1 MNALIIE
8 DEFRNANRLRKM
20 LVDIDPEMHI
30 DGPLETVT
38 ETHQWLRSHPAPDV
52 IFADIRL
59 SDGVSFDA
67 LDAVDNHTAVVFTT
81 AYDEYALQAFQYNGI
96 AYLMKPIEEEE
107 LRATVERIKDMKGS
121 STQPDVNA
129 AMLRDL
135 LTNLRQAGAT
145 YRERFLIPYK
155 DGFEVVNVKE
165 VSHIYSEYKNTKLCL
180 RDGTKYT
187 LNMSLDEIEQQLNPD
202 QFFRVNRQFIVAVD
216 SVAGLKSYFGG
227 KIRVRIRNFE
237 DLEVMCS
244 RDKAPQL
251 KAWLNK

>member
-20 LVDIDPEMHI
+20 LVDIDPEMRI

-38 ETHQWLRSHPAPDV
+38 ETRQWLRSHPAPDV

-67 LDAVDNHTAVVFTT
+67 LDAVDSHTAVVFTT

-107 LRATVERIKDMKGS
+107 LRATVQRIKDMKGS
-121 STQPDVNA
+121 TAQPDMNA
-129 AMLRDL
+129 AMLREL
-135 LTNLRQAGAT
+135 LSGLRQTGAT

-155 DGFEVVNVKE
+155 DGFEVVSVKD
-165 VSHIYSEYKNTKLCL
+165 VSHIFSEFKTTRLCL
-180 RDGTKYT
+180 KDGTKYT
-187 LNMSLDEIEQQLNPD
+187 LNLPLDDIEQQLDPNR
-202 QFFRVNRQFIVAVD
+202 FFRVNRQFIVSVD
-216 SVAGLKSYFGG
+216 CVAGLKTYFGG

-237 DLEVMCS
+237 ELEVMCS
-244 RDKAPQL
+244 RDKAPML

>member
-20 LVDIDPEMHI
+20 LVDIDSDMRI

-38 ETHQWLRSHPAPDV
+38 ETRQWLKSHQAPDI

-107 LRATVERIKDMKGS
+107 LRAIVERIKDMIGNRV
-121 STQPDVNA
+121 QPDVNA
-129 AMLRDL
+129 AMLREL
-135 LTNLRQAGAT
+135 LTNLHPADAA

-155 DGFEVVNVKE
+155 DGFEVVNIKE
-165 VSHIYSEYKNTKLCL
+165 VSHIFSEYKISKLCL
-180 RDGTKYT
+180 KDGKKYS
-187 LNMSLDEIEQQLNPD
+187 LNMPLDEIEQQLNPN

-216 SVAGLKSYFGG
+216 CVAGLKTYFGG
-227 KIRVRIRNFE
+227 KIRVRIRNFD

-244 RDKAPQL
+244 RDKAPLL
-251 KAWLNK
+251 KAWLNR

>member
-20 LVDIDPEMHI
+20 LVDIDPEMRI

-38 ETHQWLRSHPAPDV
+38 ETRQWLRSHPAPDV

-67 LDAVDNHTAVVFTT
+67 LDAV
-81 AYDEYALQAFQYNGI
+81 EYALQAFQYNGI

-107 LRATVERIKDMKGS
+107 LRATVERIRDMKGS

-135 LTNLRQAGAT
+135 LANLRQSGCYLSRA
-145 YRERFLIPYK
+145 FP
-155 DGFEVVNVKE
+155 D
-165 VSHIYSEYKNTKLCL
+165 
-180 RDGTKYT
+180 T
-187 LNMSLDEIEQQLNPD
+187 LQ
-202 QFFRVNRQFIVAVD
+202 
-216 SVAGLKSYFGG
+216 G
-227 KIRVRIRNFE
+227 RVRGRQCQGGE
-237 DLEVMCS
+237 PHL
-244 RDKAPQL
+244 L
-251 KAWLNK
+251 

>member
-20 LVDIDPEMHI
+20 LVDIDPEMRI

-38 ETHQWLRSHPAPDV
+38 ETRQWPRSHPAPDV

-67 LDAVDNHTAVVFTT
+67 LDAVDSHTAVVFTT

-107 LRATVERIKDMKGS
+107 LRATVERIRDMKGS

-135 LTNLRQAGAT
+135 LANLRQSGCYLSRA
-145 YRERFLIPYK
+145 FP
-155 DGFEVVNVKE
+155 D
-165 VSHIYSEYKNTKLCL
+165 
-180 RDGTKYT
+180 T
-187 LNMSLDEIEQQLNPD
+187 LQ
-202 QFFRVNRQFIVAVD
+202 
-216 SVAGLKSYFGG
+216 G
-227 KIRVRIRNFE
+227 RVRGRQCQGGE
-237 DLEVMCS
+237 PHL
-244 RDKAPQL
+244 L
-251 KAWLNK
+251 